1 MPSTLQREC
10 DALPSR
16 APGLL
21 DLSLEQHPLRSG
33 VLTLGFLAGD
43 PQLDTAITG
52 AERPQLPL
60 QAERF
65 EWFQRGSHASRQLS
79 KFLAIWAEGSKAGGT
94 GHAPPVSTNPQK
106 DIRDLQ
112 CELDKEQGQ
121 TRKAI
126 VKTGPS
132 SGKAQKSGSFE
143 AVAVAVIGL
152 ILSAVAVVS
161 VGRMS
166 EVDRRAL
173 AIGLTSG
180 AAGLAVGYGVGR
192 VRR

>member
-1 MPSTLQREC
+1 MHYQAVRLAFLISASSSIHSAAVCSPLDFMPVIHNSTPLLRVQSVRNC
-10 DALPSR
+10 PCRLNALNGSSAARARVANSLSFLPSGQR
-16 APGLL
+16 AA
-21 DLSLEQHPLRSG
+21 R
-33 VLTLGFLAGD
+33 LGA
-43 PQLDTAITG
+43 
-52 AERPQLPL
+52 
-60 QAERF
+60 QAT
-65 EWFQRGSHASRQLS
+65 H
-79 KFLAIWAEGSKAGGT
+79 
-94 GHAPPVSTNPQK
+94 PVSTNPQK

-132 SGKAQKSGSFE
+132 SGKAQRSGSFD